1 MMNSARLKSQ
11 ICAFL
16 DEMSD
21 LIIGLSQEIHSN
33 PELSFQEYN
42 AVKSICERMKNAGF
56 EIEQN
61 IAGLKTAFR
70 AIHTTQSTGPTIAFL
85 AEYDALP
92 QLGHACGHNII
103 TGIAVGAAL
112 GMAKLKDQLPGKLQ
126 LIGCPAEES
135 GGGKIK
141 MLEKGVFEGVDIALM
156 VHPGNENA
164 GTYKTLTLVPLEI
177 TFSGKSS
184 HASVAP
190 EQGVNALSAV
200 IQTFN
205 SVNALREHLPS
216 YASVHGII
224 TKGGERTN
232 MVPDLAQCRYSIRA
246 PDGKFRDELVKK
258 VKNCAR
264 GAVLATGCKVRFG
277 YFDLNYEPMRI
288 NAPLEKAFL
297 DNLECLCLK
306 VERKSGHE
314 MGSTDAANVSQVVPL
329 LHGRIAI
336 APAET
341 KAHTEEFTKAA
352 SSAQGMRAMINA
364 AKALAMTAIDVFS
377 SENLFN
383 QIKNRFLKGKGGD
396 SSPEA

>member
-1 MMNSARLKSQ
+1 MNSARLKSQ

-61 IAGLKTAFR
+61 IGGLKTAFR
-70 AIHTTQSTGPTIAFL
+70 AIHTAQSTGP
-85 AEYDALP
+85 
-92 QLGHACGHNII
+92 
-103 TGIAVGAAL
+103 
-112 GMAKLKDQLPGKLQ
+112 
-126 LIGCPAEES
+126 
-135 GGGKIK
+135 
-141 MLEKGVFEGVDIALM
+141 
-156 VHPGNENA
+156 
-164 GTYKTLTLVPLEI
+164 
-177 TFSGKSS
+177 
-184 HASVAP
+184 
-190 EQGVNALSAV
+190 
-200 IQTFN
+200 
-205 SVNALREHLPS
+205 
-216 YASVHGII
+216 
-224 TKGGERTN
+224 
-232 MVPDLAQCRYSIRA
+232 
-246 PDGKFRDELVKK
+246 
-258 VKNCAR
+258 
-264 GAVLATGCKVRFG
+264 
-277 YFDLNYEPMRI
+277 
-288 NAPLEKAFL
+288 
-297 DNLECLCLK
+297 
-306 VERKSGHE
+306 
-314 MGSTDAANVSQVVPL
+314 TDAANVSQVVPL